1 MLKTLDILI
10 GATTVLLIFALAVTV
25 LTQAVTSLFSRKG
38 QHLQAGLASLLQQLG
53 IGEPEIAG
61 RIAGAVLGH
70 PMLSPGKGLFGGVEL
85 GTVIHREELTKLLLD
100 AASGEQ
106 AAMWPTLDDAAKA
119 SLVKMLQGNG
129 IADPGGV
136 LKAVRLTAMQ
146 LEASNPE
153 LANDVRQSMAIL
165 QVAAS
170 DYVARLNTWFD
181 QTMDRVSQQFAK
193 NTHVVTVC
201 LAAAVVLSVQLD
213 VIAVVDRFSVDDAL
227 RGKIVQRAIRD
238 TQKTEA
244 AGSSGQAGS
253 PPAETSAAGEMS
265 QVDFG
270 TQSYYD
276 ALGEAGLISF
286 PLDGRWWQQW
296 SLRKIPGMLLAILLV
311 SLGAPFWY
319 NIVKNLIGLRSAVAQ
334 KDDAQRMIRQTT
346 QEIAPSVS
354 SLSVVATKQS

>member
-38 QHLQAGLASLLQQLG
+38 AHLQAGLASLLQQLG

-61 RIAGAVLGH
+61 RIAGAVLAH
-70 PMLSPGKGLFGGVEL
+70 PMLSPGKGLFGGVQL
-85 GTVIHREELTKLLLD
+85 GTVIHREELTKLLLE

-106 AAMWPTLDDAAKA
+106 PAMWSSLDDAAKV
-119 SLVKMLQGNG
+119 SLVKMLQANG
-129 IADPGGV
+129 ITEPGAV
-136 LKAVRLTAMQ
+136 LKSVRMVAMQ

-153 LANDVRQSMAIL
+153 LATDVRQSMAIL

-170 DYVARLNTWFD
+170 DYVARLNSWFD
-181 QTMDRVSQQFAK
+181 QTIDRVSQQFAK
-193 NTHVVTVC
+193 HTHVVTVC
-201 LAAAVVLSVQLD
+201 LAAVVVVSVQLD
-213 VIAVVDRFSVDDAL
+213 VIAVVDRFSVDDGL
-227 RGKIVQRAIRD
+227 RGKIVQRAISDSQRG
-238 TQKTEA
+238 A
-244 AGSSGQAGS
+244 VQAGS
-253 PPAETSAAGEMS
+253 PAQMS

-286 PLDGRWWQQW
+286 PLDGRWGQQW
-296 SLRKIPGMLLAILLV
+296 SPRKIPGMLLAIMLV

-319 NIVKNLIGLRSAVAQ
+319 NVLKNLLGLRSAIAQ
-334 KDDAQRMIRQTT
+334 KDDAQRLIRQTT

-354 SLSVVATKQS
+354 SLSVVATKQP